1 MVKIHYLSEQDRID
15 ALRKYERPVIEFSK
29 FQLQM
34 ALIFLLNGLDLD
46 QCLEFILLSRK
57 QGGDKP

>member
-1 MVKIHYLSEQDRID
+1 MVKIHYLTEQDRID

-57 QGGDKP
+57 